1 MRLVQISVPDD
12 ERDAVLSV
20 IRDRELGHTVTP
32 ESDDHEGRT
41 FVQFIVP
48 ADAVEHVLED
58 LHAAGLDQEAYTVSL
73 DAEFSVFP
81 NFDEV
86 QERWAKTPNKI
97 APRALRSK
105 AKDMRLNTRSYL
117 WMMFLST
124 VIATAGLLQGSP
136 AVVVGSMVLAPIVSP
151 MLTTSVGAVRN
162 DRDMLVTSIH
172 QQAIGLAVGIGG
184 AIVLAYLMRQ
194 LGVVPQG
201 LAATNIDL
209 VASRVSPSI
218 LAVVVG
224 LASGTA
230 AAFGLATKGQ
240 VSLVGVM
247 IAAALIPT
255 AGAVGIGVAWGSPL
269 VAVGATLLLVVTIF
283 AINIGGVSMLW
294 YLGYRPDQ
302 VDDSL
307 FTFDDA
313 RRAAVVLATVAL
325 VVLAALV
332 VSVGFYQQS
341 AFERSINEATSDVLD
356 REAYSDVSVTSVNI
370 EYGSLGSLL
379 EAPTVTVTVSR
390 PTGEQYPGL
399 AAVLD
404 QVITERTG
412 RPVNV
417 RVAFE
422 EYDRSDEGSAASSRP
437 SAPARLSDATTSVAP
452 HHRGVA

>member
-12 ERDAVLSV
+12 QRDAVLGV
-20 IRDRELGHTVTP
+20 IRDRDLGHTVTH
-32 ESDDHEGRT
+32 EVDGHDDRAL
-41 FVQFIVP
+41 VQFIVP

-58 LHAAGLDQEAYTVSL
+58 VHAAGLDEEAYTVSL

-81 NFDEV
+81 DFDDV
-86 QERWAKTPNKI
+86 QERWAKTPNRI
-97 APRALRSK
+97 APQALRSK

-124 VIATAGLLQGSP
+124 VVATAGLLQGSP

-162 DRDMLVTSIH
+162 DRDMLVESIH
-172 QQAIGLAVGIGG
+172 QQALGLAVGIGG
-184 AIVLAYLMRQ
+184 AIVLAFLMRE
-194 LGVVPQG
+194 LGVVPRG

-224 LASGTA
+224 LASGAA

-255 AGAVGIGVAWGSPL
+255 AGAVGIGVAWGNLL

-283 AINIGGVSMLW
+283 AINLGGVSMLW
-294 YLGYRPDQ
+294 YLEYRPDD
-302 VDDSL
+302 VDESL

-313 RRAAVVLATVAL
+313 RRAAVVLATVGL

-341 AFERSINEATSDVLD
+341 AFERSVNDATSDVLD
-356 REAYSDVSVTSVNI
+356 REAYGNVSVTSVNI
-370 EYGSLGSLL
+370 EYASLGSLL
-379 EAPTVTVTVSR
+379 QTPTVTVTVSR
-390 PTGEQYPGL
+390 PDGEQYPGL
-399 AAVLD
+399 AAAFD
-404 QVITERTG
+404 RAITERTG
-412 RPVNV
+412 RDVNV
-417 RVAFE
+417 RVTFE
-422 EYDRSDEGSAASSRP
+422 TYDRSDGGSLRSVRSTRPDLPGSAARI
-437 SAPARLSDATTSVAP
+437 A
-452 HHRGVA
+452 